1 MARLNPT
8 LNHDEIQELFSSG
21 SSEALRRL
29 LERTLNELLK
39 AESLEQL
46 HAERY
51 ERTETRVDTRNGF
64 YQRGLTTRIGRI
76 QLEVPRHRHGTFESQ
91 IFSNYTRSE
100 SALILSMTEM
110 VVNGVSTRRVSKVVE
125 QLCGK
130 SFSRSSVSE
139 MCKTLSVAVEEFRNR
154 PLEGAYPFLLLDA
167 TYFRVREN
175 HRIVHKAFFIALAT
189 TEEGR
194 REVVGFGVYDRES
207 KETWREFLRGLKT
220 RGLKGLL
227 MATSD
232 AHEGLREAL
241 SREFPSISWQRC
253 QFHFSRN
260 VSEKAP
266 KKYQTAFRSE
276 LNEMFNSK
284 TLAEATKV
292 RDQIIADYGDVA
304 PAALDV
310 LEEGFSDS
318 MAIMELPSYLRK
330 FFRTSNHL
338 ERLNRELKRRSNVI
352 GIFPNEESILRLMGS
367 VLIEKH
373 DEFQGRKALFK
384 VSTLEKLLNPKD
396 SEKQSTLKI
405 A

>member
-1 MARLNPT
+1 
-8 LNHDEIQELFSSG
+8 
-21 SSEALRRL
+21 
-29 LERTLNELLK
+29 
-39 AESLEQL
+39 
-46 HAERY
+46 
-51 ERTETRVDTRNGF
+51 
-64 YQRGLTTRIGRI
+64 
-76 QLEVPRHRHGTFESQ
+76 
-91 IFSNYTRSE
+91 
-100 SALILSMTEM
+100 
-110 VVNGVSTRRVSKVVE
+110 
-125 QLCGK
+125 
-130 SFSRSSVSE
+130 
-139 MCKTLSVAVEEFRNR
+139 
-154 PLEGAYPFLLLDA
+154 
-167 TYFRVREN
+167 
-175 HRIVHKAFFIALAT
+175 
-189 TEEGR
+189 
-194 REVVGFGVYDRES
+194 
-207 KETWREFLRGLKT
+207 
-220 RGLKGLL
+220 

-352 GIFPNEESILRLMGS
+352 GIFPNEESIIRLMGS

-384 VSTLEKLLNPKD
+384 ASTLEKLLNPKD